1 MAAITTYC
9 GHALDPIRP
18 ERALI
23 DIRDIAH
30 ALSLLCR
37 ANGHFPTF
45 YSIAQHC
52 LHCSAEAEAR
62 GLGARV
68 SLACLLHDASEAY
81 LSDIT
86 RPVKAHLEKY
96 LEIEAKLQNAVYQK
110 WLGIPTAEELALI
123 REIDDTLLH
132 HEFYAIMGEKVFSPA
147 PTLYSKA
154 VFAFVDF
161 ATVEKEFLNLLATLT
176 KDERNTV

>member
-1 MAAITTYC
+1 MSTITTYQRI
-9 GHALDPIRP
+9 LFDPLNP
-18 ERALI
+18 EI
-23 DIRDIAH
+23 DKISEIDIAH

-37 ANGHFPTF
+37 AGGHFAHF
-45 YSIAQHC
+45 YSIAQHSVNC
-52 LHCSAEAEAR
+52 AKEAIAR
-62 GLGARV
+62 GLSRRV
-68 SLACLLHDASEAY
+68 TLGCLLHDASEAY

-123 REIDDTLLH
+123 REIDDTLFH

-154 VFAFVDF
+154 VFEFVDF
-161 ATVEKEFLNLLATLT
+161 ATVEKEFLDLLATLT